1 MKVLVVPDIHLKP
14 HMFKLAEDHFS
25 DLCCD
30 TTVFLG
36 DFCDDW
42 GKQNNVNLYEQTL
55 DALEDYLA
63 NHPSSLV
70 CWGNHDL
77 AYLWGKEDH
86 PGYSFCSS
94 LVVKDKFE
102 DLIKKYPDT
111 FKIVHRIDNCI
122 FSHGGIT
129 AEFLRYFYFSTTRIN
144 CNVDKLISE
153 INQMK
158 SSELWVYSSPIWARP
173 DYSFI
178 CFSDSMQVVG
188 HTPVQKLTVLDY
200 KQLIICDT
208 FSTYQNGDPIG
219 DQTMLIID
227 STLNVKPLMR

>member
-1 MKVLVVPDIHLKP
+1 MGGLLQN
-14 HMFKLAEDHFS
+14 
-25 DLCCD
+25 
-30 TTVFLG
+30 FLG
-36 DFCDDW
+36 I
-42 GKQNNVNLYEQTL
+42 
-55 DALEDYLA
+55 
-63 NHPSSLV
+63 S
-70 CWGNHDL
+70 
-77 AYLWGKEDH
+77 
-86 PGYSFCSS
+86 
-94 LVVKDKFE
+94 
-102 DLIKKYPDT
+102 
-111 FKIVHRIDNCI
+111 
-122 FSHGGIT
+122 
-129 AEFLRYFYFSTTRIN
+129 RIN